1 MQRIT
6 MNRRFRANPSAGEH
20 WTGLIIAALVGMSI
34 TGGAQLA
41 DEPVKITFENVT
53 EALGLEGLHGDE
65 ACWIDY
71 NNDGWTDLQGGG
83 SGAGQIFNLITV
95 ME

>member
-1 MQRIT
+1 MAA
-6 MNRRFRANPSAGEH
+6 RRAAGRPDWRRDRVARA
-20 WTGLIIAALVGMSI
+20 
-34 TGGAQLA
+34 GGAQLA